1 MAVYSFIT
9 EEGEAV
15 EKEMRISVYSKLEQD
30 DEGFYTVDGE
40 RMKRDLAADYKSDG
54 ERRVGTM
61 PQNWPM
67 TSWSFGVKP
76 GMINKARKRSEEL
89 GTPLRFVMSGPD
101 KGKCIFE
108 SRDHRKAV
116 LKSHGYHDNDGG
128 YGD

>member
-15 EKEMRISVYSKLEQD
+15 TREMRISAYSKLESD
-30 DEGFYTVDGE
+30 TEGYYVIDGE
-40 RMKRDLAADYKSDG
+40 RMKRDIAADYVSDG
-54 ERRVGTM
+54 ARRVGTM

-67 TSWSFGVKP
+67 SSWAFGVKP
-76 GMINKARKRSEEL
+76 SQIKQARKRSVEL
-89 GTPLRFVMSGPD
+89 GTPLRFVMDGPD

-116 LKSHGYHDNDGG
+116 LRSHGYHDNDGG